1 MDISLD
7 KLNLQEDQQPEQTAQ
22 IQQNYPF
29 KK

>member
-1 MDISLD
+1 MIEKSDEG
-7 KLNLQEDQQPEQTAQ
+7 KVETEKNEQIAQ